1 MCRPFRLVVRTIPF
15 QGIDMGSN
23 LIRVNKN
30 NIYLLYFLF
39 IFSIIYFFYVI
50 YMFVLKKLN
59 LIYYYKN
66 TWLQNNPY
74 YRIYLYTYSSL
85 FISPITYTS
94 SQSKIKNTKKGKSKY
109 LSTLISRYIY
119 YIFNFINRC
128 SHLFSFFRLIKK
140 FKKYYHRKIYK
151 FKKLIFFKKIKYI
164 VLFFEK
170 KLRQRR
176 NEFLCLYNK
185 LYNGSNYI

>member
-1 MCRPFRLVVRTIPF
+1 
-15 QGIDMGSN
+15 
-23 LIRVNKN
+23 
-30 NIYLLYFLF
+30 
-39 IFSIIYFFYVI
+39 
-50 YMFVLKKLN
+50 MFVLTKLN
-59 LIYYYKN
+59 LIYNYKN
-66 TWLQNNPY
+66 IWLRNTPY
-74 YRIYLYTYSSL
+74 YRIYLYIYFSL
-85 FISPITYTS
+85 FISFIIYTV

-119 YIFNFINRC
+119 YIFNFINKC

-140 FKKYYHRKIYK
+140 FKKYYNRKIYK
-151 FKKLIFFKKIKYI
+151 FEKLIFFEKIKHI

-170 KLRQRR
+170 KLKYFKKELNYFIIFSEIKLKKRQRR